1 MIRQIDKLY
10 IDPEFVTATSNL
22 MQIQNNAED
31 HIMVLLVT
39 WEIGSERTLIKILAI
54 KVDKL
59 VQIKDKT
66 LFIFYL

>member
-1 MIRQIDKLY
+1 
-10 IDPEFVTATSNL
+10 

-39 WEIGSERTLIKILAI
+39 WEIGSERTLIKIRAM